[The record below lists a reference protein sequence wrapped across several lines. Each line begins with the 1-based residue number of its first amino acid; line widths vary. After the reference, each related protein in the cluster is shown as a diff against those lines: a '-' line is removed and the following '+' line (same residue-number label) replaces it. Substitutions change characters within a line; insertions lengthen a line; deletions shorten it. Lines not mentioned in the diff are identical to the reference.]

1 MIFTARNQ
9 LCDVHLMTTEQIKMC
24 TYCVRLS
31 FFFYDKHRSDIVIK
45 ITINC
50 FAISSIQC
58 RPQTLR
64 NCASL
69 ILPSSGAF
77 ANLL

>member
-1 MIFTARNQ
+1 MFFTAHS
-9 LCDVHLMTTEQIKMC
+9 VHLVTTEQIKMC
-24 TYCVRLS
+24 TYCVRLGV
-31 FFFYDKHRSDIVIK
+31 FYYKHRSDILTK
-45 ITINC
+45 ITIKC

-69 ILPSSGAF
+69 MLPSSGTF